1 MNHTSIQLHNI
12 SRNQFQDL
20 QDVDDKFSMP
30 QGPIFL
36 SSKTVSGTVSRQLN
50 EGPAAEKLGMLKSV
64 LSLFKAGPDIVD
76 GAYGNTGSDEEAY
89 RGVFMK

>member
-1 MNHTSIQLHNI
+1 M
-12 SRNQFQDL
+12 
-20 QDVDDKFSMP
+20 DDMFSMP
-30 QGPIFL
+30 QGPIIF
-36 SSKTVSGTVSRQLN
+36 SSKTVAGTVRRQLN
-50 EGPAAEKLGMLKSV
+50 EGPAAEKLGMLQSI